1 MPATM
6 TRTPITISAL
16 AGLDASDS
24 GLTADDRKKL
34 ESKLRDAAHKFA
46 ALKPYDVGPSL
57 LASLADALRTPVA
70 DVLGALWKQHRELGV
85 AAQAKAPGKAGRADV
100 PLIDHTLT
108 STLKPSVTIT
118 VKVGAVHTLPIK
130 IEFAVDV
137 SLALHGLVIT
147 IENAKITKFSAGNIK
162 SSVVIKW
169 EGQELWTPFERTIDL
184 GRDPVL
190 PEGGIGLN

>member
-16 AGLDASDS
+16 AGLDVSDS
-24 GLTADDRKKL
+24 GLTAEDRKKL
-34 ESKLRDAAHKFA
+34 ESKLRDYAHKFA

-57 LASLADALRTPVA
+57 LASLGDALKTPVA
-70 DVLGALWKQHRELGV
+70 DVLGTLWKQHRELRV
-85 AAQAKAPGKAGRADV
+85 AAQAKAPGNAGRADV

-118 VKVGAVHTLPIK
+118 VKVGAVHTPPIK
-130 IEFAVDV
+130 IVFDVEV

-147 IENAKITKFSAGNIK
+147 IENAKITKLSAGNIK
-162 SSVVIKW
+162 SSIVIKW
-169 EGQELWTPFERTIDL
+169 DGQEVWTPFERTLDL
-184 GRDPVL
+184 EKDHVL
-190 PEGGIGLN
+190 PDDGIGLN

>member
-16 AGLDASDS
+16 AGLDVSDS
-24 GLTADDRKKL
+24 GLTAEDRKKL
-34 ESKLRDAAHKFA
+34 ESKLRDCAHKFA

-57 LASLADALRTPVA
+57 LASLRDALETPVA
-70 DVLGALWKQHRELGV
+70 DVLGALWKQHRELRV
-85 AAQAKAPGKAGRADV
+85 AAQAKSPGNVGRADV

-108 STLKPSVTIT
+108 STLKPTVTIT

-130 IEFAVDV
+130 IVFDVQV

-147 IENAKITKFSAGNIK
+147 IENAKITKLSAGNIK
-162 SSVVIKW
+162 SSIVIKW
-169 EGQELWTPFERTIDL
+169 DGQELWTPFERTIDL
-184 GRDPVL
+184 GREPVL
-190 PEGGIGLN
+190 PEGGIGLD